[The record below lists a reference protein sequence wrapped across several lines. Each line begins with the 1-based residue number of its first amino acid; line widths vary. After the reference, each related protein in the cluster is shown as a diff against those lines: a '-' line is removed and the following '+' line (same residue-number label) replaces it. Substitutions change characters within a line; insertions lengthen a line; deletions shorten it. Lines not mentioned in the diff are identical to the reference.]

1 VIVADQANHT
11 LNIVSMAPI
20 AGVASPSGSHAG
32 TMTGRAIVVRD
43 TATLTAIAE
52 WAAAQFRAT
61 PVGTSPE
68 H

>member
-1 VIVADQANHT
+1 VGPVG
-11 LNIVSMAPI
+11 
-20 AGVASPSGSHAG
+20 GVASPTGSHVG

-52 WAAAQFRAT
+52 W
-61 PVGTSPE
+61 VGAEFAPLVDRPTE